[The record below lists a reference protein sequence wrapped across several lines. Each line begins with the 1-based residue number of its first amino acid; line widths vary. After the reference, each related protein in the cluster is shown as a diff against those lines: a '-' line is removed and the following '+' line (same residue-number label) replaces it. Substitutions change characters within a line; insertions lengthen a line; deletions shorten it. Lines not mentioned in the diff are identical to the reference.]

1 MKKRGKW
8 VAIFISVTNSLPGV
22 LRGQTMTVIRS
33 DKKMV
38 KNTQIYQK
46 VYMDLY
52 FNHLSYSSVVPWA
65 TYINQSVWSSQLV
78 RQFRTKHLELE
89 IWVS

>member
-1 MKKRGKW
+1 
-8 VAIFISVTNSLPGV
+8 
-22 LRGQTMTVIRS
+22 
-33 DKKMV
+33 MV

-52 FNHLSYSSVVPWA
+52 FNHLSYGSVVPWA

-89 IWVS
+89 I